1 MHRFCGIGKQIIQVL
16 PQGVQNRVYR
26 YSGGGT
32 SQGGFFRPSADSPS
46 APALRGSSNDVCS
59 LDCPLIRPS
68 VRTGAPSPWKGEGWA
83 GGPVC
88 RPYGVYRSRPSF
100 FVGAGHWPA
109 RRCTRRAE
117 SWSRPVSL
125 ALAGQFTFSRPTGC
139 RDLHGRPHGAPTEGG
154 RKFPKRADDSR
165 PTKWVATCPLIRLA
179 FARHLPPKGKALG
192 RPQGSPLRRIQHQYR
207 WFGKAR
213 RRI

>member
-1 MHRFCGIGKQIIQVL
+1 MYPPPRDWETDCPDFAAGAQDRIH
-16 PQGVQNRVYR
+16 R
-26 YSGGGT
+26 YSGGDT
-32 SQGGFFRPSADSPS
+32 PQGGFSRPSADLPS
-46 APALRGSSNDVCS
+46 APALRVHPHPPQCAHWGTF
-59 LDCPLIRPS
+59 PLEGGRLGGRP
-68 VRTGAPSPWKGEGWA
+68 
-83 GGPVC
+83 C

-117 SWSRPVSL
+117 SWFRPVSL

-154 RKFPKRADDSR
+154 RKFPKRAADSR

-179 FARHLPPKGKALG
+179 FARHLPPKGKAFG
-192 RPQGSPLRRIQHQYR
+192 RPQGSPLWRIQHQYR

>member
-1 MHRFCGIGKQIIQVL
+1 MPSLLRDWETDLSRFCRRGAGTEFTDTAGRGHTPGWLLSAFVRFTFY
-16 PQGVQNRVYR
+16 RV
-26 YSGGGT
+26 T
-32 SQGGFFRPSADSPS
+32 
-46 APALRGSSNDVCS
+46 
-59 LDCPLIRPS
+59 LIRPS

-88 RPYGVYRSRPSF
+88 RPYGVYRSCPSF

-117 SWSRPVSL
+117 SWFRPVSL

-139 RDLHGRPHGAPTEGG
+139 RDLHGRPHGSA
-154 RKFPKRADDSR
+154 

-179 FARHLPPKGKALG
+179 FARHLPPKGKAFG